1 MGITDSNYDNSEV
14 PQRITPNNSPFK
26 ITDGS
31 SRGGSTNNNKSS
43 SNDGSDDDKDDPV
56 IKFMQQYSPQLSQ
69 LSFGGVMGFCS
80 GLSLKRLGKAAA
92 YVVGTYVH

>member
-1 MGITDSNYDNSEV
+1 MGFNEDS

-26 ITDGS
+26 ITDGAHGNS
-31 SRGGSTNNNKSS
+31 SDAFHGS
-43 SNDGSDDDKDDPV
+43 DDKDDPV
-56 IKFMQQYSPQLSQ
+56 VKFMQQYSPQLSQ

-92 YVVGTYVH
+92 YVIGIFIAK